1 MTPPPRAK
9 SWPRRMI
16 NAIVA
21 IPLALW
27 VFAEEWLW
35 EGMLR
40 VMRWVAKLPPV
51 AWAETQIGRLPP
63 YAALIA
69 FLIPAAVLLPFKL
82 MALWLLAHGQK
93 TLGVMVF
100 VIAKIVG
107 TAFLARIFSLT
118 KPALMSIGW
127 FARSYLAFTGWKDR
141 LYAYVRAT
149 AAYRLAKAFTRAL
162 RVRAKSAW
170 LRLRRKAFGTS

>member
-1 MTPPPRAK
+1 MNEPVPPK
-9 SWPRRMI
+9 SWPRRI
-16 NAIVA
+16 FDAIIVV
-21 IPLALW
+21 PLALW
-27 VFAEEWLW
+27 VFVEEWLW

-40 VMRWVAKLPPV
+40 AMRWVGKLPPI
-51 AWAETQIGRLPP
+51 AWVETQIGRLPP
-63 YAALIA
+63 YVALIA

-82 MALWLLAHGQK
+82 VALWLIAHGQK
-93 TLGVMVF
+93 MLGVMVF

-127 FARSYLAFTGWKDR
+127 FAKSYLAFSGWKTR

-149 AAYRLAKAFTRAL
+149 IVYRRVKALSATIRAWAR
-162 RVRAKSAW
+162 RVWS
-170 LRLRRKAFGTS
+170 KAFG